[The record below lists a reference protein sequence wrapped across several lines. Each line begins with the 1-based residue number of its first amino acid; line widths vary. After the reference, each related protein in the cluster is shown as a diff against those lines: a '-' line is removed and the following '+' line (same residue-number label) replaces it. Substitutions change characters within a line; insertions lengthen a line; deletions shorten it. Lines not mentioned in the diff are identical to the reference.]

1 MPTKPLYMESTEI
14 PAERTAV
21 EIQAVL
27 VKAGARQIMT
37 EYGGGGRIVGLK
49 WTMATPMGDR
59 MFDMPARV
67 DPIYQLLWKRAQAGN
82 PWNLD
87 KAKLR
92 AKAERVA
99 WRQLLR
105 WVQAQVAMIETGMVQ
120 AGEVFF
126 PYMVAIEG
134 KTVYSLFEARQ
145 LPMLP
150 APEKPQ

>member
-1 MPTKPLYMESTEI
+1 MARKPLYMESTEI
-14 PAERTAV
+14 QPARTAQ
-21 EIQAVL
+21 EIQSVL
-27 VKAGARQIMT
+27 VAAGARQIMT
-37 EYGGGGRIVGLK
+37 EYGDAGKVVGLK
-49 WTMATPMGDR
+49 WTMATPLGDR
-59 MFDMPARV
+59 LFDMPARV
-67 DPIYQLLWKRAQAGN
+67 EPIYTLLYKRVQNQWGI
-82 PWNLD
+82 D
-87 KAKLR
+87 TTKLR

-120 AGEVFF
+120 PSEVFF